1 MSNPIKKL
9 LQLPWKP
16 FKKRFD
22 RIDRNLAAGRFQA
35 ILMQAENNGL
45 LLGSMRRENRD
56 AHTKFEAIVERLS
69 QNAADT
75 NQVIADLNQVIQD
88 MSGRVADL
96 AAKFETL
103 NALDRVLAA
112 NDARTEE
119 LENKV
124 DELLERL
131 DALEAAVERS
141 NAGTK
146 PSKD

>member
-22 RIDRNLAAGRFQA
+22 RFDRNLAAGRLQA

-45 LLGSMRRENRD
+45 LLGSLRRENRD
-56 AHTKFEAIVERLS
+56 AHKNIEAIVERLS
-69 QNAADT
+69 QNT
-75 NQVIADLNQVIQD
+75 ADLNQALLD

-103 NALDRVLAA
+103 NALDRVLAS

-131 DALEAAVERS
+131 DALEAAVARS

>member
-9 LQLPWKP
+9 LQVPWKP

-22 RIDRNLAAGRFQA
+22 RIDRNLAASRFQA

-56 AHTKFEAIVERLS
+56 ARECIERLV
-69 QNAADT
+69 QN
-75 NQVIADLNQVIQD
+75 VADLNQSLLD

-96 AAKFETL
+96 AAKFDTL
-103 NALDRVLAA
+103 SALDRILTSS
-112 NDARTEE
+112 DARAEE

-131 DALEAAVERS
+131 DALEVAVAQA
-141 NAGTK
+141 NAGSK
-146 PSKD
+146 PNKD